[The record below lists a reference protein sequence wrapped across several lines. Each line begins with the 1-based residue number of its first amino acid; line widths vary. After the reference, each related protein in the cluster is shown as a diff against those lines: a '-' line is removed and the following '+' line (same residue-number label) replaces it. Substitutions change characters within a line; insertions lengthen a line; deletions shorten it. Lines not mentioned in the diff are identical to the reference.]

1 MITAAWLLL
10 LMLLT
15 WFFNSQLDRQRN
27 PNRQVLTATSA
38 TGLPEVQLKRNRFG
52 HYVASGLINGQPA
65 EFMLDTGATDV
76 SIPLSIAERLG
87 LEKGQP
93 LVYQTANG
101 AIRAWQTMLDEIQ
114 LGDLRVGPVR
124 ASINPGFSG
133 EDILLGMSFLK
144 QLDFSQQG
152 NTLTLKQRSGD

>member
-1 MITAAWLLL
+1 MKDTIRAID
-10 LMLLT
+10 
-15 WFFNSQLDRQRN
+15 SKCYGPD
-27 PNRQVLTATSA
+27 
-38 TGLPEVQLKRNRFG
+38 GELKDS
-52 HYVASGLINGQPA
+52 VDQ
-65 EFMLDTGATDV
+65 DT
-76 SIPLSIAERLG
+76 ERLG

-101 AIRAWQTMLDEIQ
+101 AIRAWQTLLDEIR

>member
-1 MITAAWLLL
+1 VGYWNITIGKLYEY
-10 LMLLT
+10 
-15 WFFNSQLDRQRN
+15 FD
-27 PNRQVLTATSA
+27 
-38 TGLPEVQLKRNRFG
+38 
-52 HYVASGLINGQPA
+52 PA
-65 EFMLDTGATDV
+65 
-76 SIPLSIAERLG
+76 
-87 LEKGQP
+87 
-93 LVYQTANG
+93 
-101 AIRAWQTMLDEIQ
+101 AIRAWQTLLDEIR

>member
-1 MITAAWLLL
+1 MD
-10 LMLLT
+10 
-15 WFFNSQLDRQRN
+15 Q
-27 PNRQVLTATSA
+27 
-38 TGLPEVQLKRNRFG
+38 
-52 HYVASGLINGQPA
+52 
-65 EFMLDTGATDV
+65 DT
-76 SIPLSIAERLG
+76 ERLG

-101 AIRAWQTMLDEIQ
+101 AIRAWQTLLDEIR